1 MGSEVGVSV
10 GFEVGFEVGRA
21 VVREVGLTD
30 VGGDL
35 DSIGASVTGA
45 GVTGERVGSLVTF
58 ARVGL
63 NEGSPVGLHTSMYLQ
78 AESAS

>member
-1 MGSEVGVSV
+1 MGSEVVVSGVDD
-10 GFEVGFEVGRA
+10 GRA
-21 VVREVGLTD
+21 VVREVGLTET
-30 VGGDL
+30 GSDL

-45 GVTGERVGSLVTF
+45 GTGESVGLFLTF

-63 NEGSPVGLHTSMYLQ
+63 NEGSPVGLHTSMNLQ